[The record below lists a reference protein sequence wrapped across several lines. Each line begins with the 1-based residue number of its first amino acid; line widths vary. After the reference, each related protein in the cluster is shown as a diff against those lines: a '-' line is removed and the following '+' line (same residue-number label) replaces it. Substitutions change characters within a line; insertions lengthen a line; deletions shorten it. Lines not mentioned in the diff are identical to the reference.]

1 MYSTGESEE
10 NILYQFRL
18 KLMKSRMFPSELKKK
33 KKRSPFAKQEF
44 HCTCYIIYDAV
55 CRFLDSSIWNV
66 ETSSSRRSDAI
77 EKERIKFGIP

>member
-33 KKRSPFAKQEF
+33 KKIFCKARIPLHLLHHLRRCLSFP
-44 HCTCYIIYDAV
+44 
-55 CRFLDSSIWNV
+55 RFFDL
-66 ETSSSRRSDAI
+66 ERRNKLVSEVRRDR
-77 EKERIKFGIP
+77 ERKN